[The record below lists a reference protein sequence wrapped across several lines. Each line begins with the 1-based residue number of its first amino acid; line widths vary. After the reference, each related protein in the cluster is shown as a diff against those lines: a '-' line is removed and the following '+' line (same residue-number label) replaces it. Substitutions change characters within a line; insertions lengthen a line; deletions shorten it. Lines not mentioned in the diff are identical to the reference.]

1 MAGYGELIPRGSFP
15 IGALLLTVDPSEV
28 DVNVHPTKAEVRL
41 SRERDIH
48 DAIYRIVKESLR
60 VDGIIPSFKSD
71 ERTGTSSEP
80 ARFSP
85 NFGDSTRGSSYIPG
99 VFSKE
104 NADPS
109 LLARLYEGP
118 SASPPITP
126 DIVSVD
132 RNTGEV
138 IDSGNGKQLHPEDTG
153 PTVSESFRLVGR
165 FSDLYLLL
173 QSGDDLYIVDQHTA
187 HERVLYE
194 ETMRR
199 VESNS
204 LHGQNLLFPV
214 QLELNPEQLA
224 VFDEVEPTL
233 NASGFAVSH
242 FGGRMVNIEAV
253 PSILGTK
260 PVEKL
265 FFKIL
270 DDIASLKKSGFDLKK
285 AMAQSI
291 ACRSAVMAGDR
302 LNDEAARHLLVRL
315 LACENKYSC
324 PHGRPTF
331 VKISKTDIDKQFGRA

>member
-1 MAGYGELIPRGSFP
+1 
-15 IGALLLTVDPSEV
+15 V
-28 DVNVHPTKAEVRL
+28 
-41 SRERDIH
+41 
-48 DAIYRIVKESLR
+48 
-60 VDGIIPSFKSD
+60 
-71 ERTGTSSEP
+71 
-80 ARFSP
+80 
-85 NFGDSTRGSSYIPG
+85 
-99 VFSKE
+99 
-104 NADPS
+104 
-109 LLARLYEGP
+109 
-118 SASPPITP
+118 
-126 DIVSVD
+126 
-132 RNTGEV
+132 
-138 IDSGNGKQLHPEDTG
+138 
-153 PTVSESFRLVGR
+153 
-165 FSDLYLLL
+165 
-173 QSGDDLYIVDQHTA
+173 
-187 HERVLYE
+187 
-194 ETMRR
+194 
-199 VESNS
+199 
-204 LHGQNLLFPV
+204 
-214 QLELNPEQLA
+214 ELNPEQLA